1 MKIKQIIQTVL
12 GIASLFIFG
21 LLFGE
26 ILRST
31 TDRDFAKESRKLLAE
46 GIEAVKTGHYKES
59 VDILSKSLKL
69 DSSNAGTWKIR
80 GDAYFA
86 LENYS
91 SAFADYSES
100 LKIIPNAAA
109 FAGLGDVF
117 VKMNN
122 IPEGIN
128 SYTKAIEL
136 NPDCAAYYF
145 IRGKTFNMQGK
156 YDEAINDF
164 DSALKLEPDNVSYRQ
179 NRDFALSLKET
190 VKGCEIHK
198 L

>member
-1 MKIKQIIQTVL
+1 MEIKQIIKTAL

-31 TDRDFAKESRKLLAE
+31 TDRDVAKESRVLLAE
-46 GIEAVKTGHYKES
+46 GNEAVKMGHYKKSLEL
-59 VDILSKSLKL
+59 LSKSIKL
-69 DSSNAGTWKIR
+69 DSSNAETWQIR

-86 LENYS
+86 LEDYS

-109 FAGLGDVF
+109 FAGLGNVF

-122 IPEGIN
+122 IAEGIN

-136 NPDCAAYYF
+136 NPDCAGYYF

-179 NRDFALSLKET
+179 NRDFTLSLKGTE
-190 VKGCEIHK
+190 
-198 L
+198 